1 MRLKAGNT
9 ENDQNYTSRGIGG
22 GLVPAIFVMFDR
34 IREKLFEIQER
45 ERAFIFYACE
55 SGSRAWGFPSANS
68 DYDVRFLYVRERD
81 FYLSIDV
88 ENKRDVVEMPIN
100 DELDISG
107 WDLRKALQLLRKS
120 NPPLLEWLSS
130 PIVYFQDD
138 ELLARFRS
146 LVPISYSPTACMY
159 HYLHMAR
166 GNYREYLKGDEVSV
180 KKYFYVLRPLLA
192 IKWIEERSEVVPM
205 EFGVMVDSLLPD
217 SSLRSEIIN
226 LIERKKQGDELK
238 REPKI
243 AVIGE
248 FIENEMQRL
257 QTLSI
262 PRRDEKPLMKTLND
276 AFREMI
282 EKSAIRSPFLNR
294 ARN

>member
-1 MRLKAGNT
+1 
-9 ENDQNYTSRGIGG
+9 
-22 GLVPAIFVMFDR
+22 MFDR
-34 IREKLFEIQER
+34 IKEKLLEIQER
-45 ERAFIFYACE
+45 EGVFIFYACE
-55 SGSRAWGFPSANS
+55 SGSRAWGFPSVNS
-68 DYDVRFLYVRERD
+68 DYDVRFLYTRERD

-88 ENKRDVVEMPIN
+88 EDRRDVIELPID

-107 WDLRKALQLLRKS
+107 WDLRKALRLLRKS

-130 PIVYFQDD
+130 PIVYLQD
-138 ELLARFRS
+138 EEMIARFRS
-146 LVPISYSPTACMY
+146 LVSISYSPTACMY

-166 GNYREYLKGDEVSV
+166 GNYREYLKGEEVAV
-180 KKYFYVLRPLLA
+180 KKYFYVIRPLLA

-205 EFGVMVDSLLPD
+205 EFGVMVDTLLPD
-217 SSLRSEIIN
+217 SDLRSEIRN

-243 AVIGE
+243 AVISE
-248 FIENEMQRL
+248 FIENEITRL

-262 PRRDEKPLMKTLND
+262 PKRDEKPVMKILND

-282 EKSAIRSPFLNR
+282 EKSATRIPHLNC
-294 ARN
+294 APN